1 MKKFKSKL
9 VLLTNLSVF
18 SVLTPVSFSLINQTT
33 TTATK
38 NIALYQEERT
48 NGSSISSNESVS
60 DQPTS
65 DPSFPTFKSEAEKKI
80 KETAGEVFD
89 KITKFIDEKLKEINL
104 NKEDKSNDY
113 VSNLQKKVYLTALNN
128 LYNKSKKEEFT
139 KSPSKFGFDITFPY
153 ILANY
158 KEHNTGTVI
167 FNGKKYEN
175 IRLSP
180 DKEFD
185 YSKLVD
191 QKEKGEVIKGN
202 EKIINTIKV
211 HNFNIELKGY
221 LDKWK
226 EQVLEMFYNENDI
239 PKIGEDFILE
249 SNNNSNSDVNVDNYS
264 AKILSKHKDWEQ
276 YIINKIKPK
285 FIDFDLTRNQEYKDE
300 SESQPTPPPTPTIP
314 DPLKPV
320 IPDKKPDSVN
330 VSQIIQALPQLSPY
344 VSYEHADADTIDEII
359 SKFDSETDQDRKK
372 KFFFF
377 KNPINT
383 RFEYTVEEKA
393 NSTSGEQYVT
403 VKIKD
408 LVNESKSRT
417 YQTQIINPNKN
428 VKYSYLLQK
437 QNEEIQKSFL
447 GLYKSLML
455 DEKLDYKTI
464 GHGDLQSAT
473 LGVVESANKIVN
485 DINFQEYWSNLLR
498 SNYSSVDDNQIN
510 DDEYLPSVVT
520 RTSKSLINKILS
532 SLIASNINNQPAFN
546 VLANAFV
553 VLKSDLDGFTV
564 HEASRQAFIKK
575 AEKHNLDLK
584 YMDKTFI
591 NLDKANTRLTSSAND
606 KFKNFNPLKW
616 FESYIE
622 NVKDARE
629 YVEIIKVL
637 LSTAEFEK
645 DSDQYKELDKY
656 YQLAIQKN
664 HDEQKMANNS
674 SLTIGIILLTLSILF
689 IIANSFIYIYKNQN
703 RQKLK
708 STFIVLNI
716 FASSITLISIIL
728 TIIGLRG

>member
-18 SVLTPVSFSLINQTT
+18 SVLTPISFSLINQTT

-38 NIALYQEERT
+38 NIALYQEESRSET
-48 NGSSISSNESVS
+48 SSSESNSN
-60 DQPTS
+60 QPTNDS
-65 DPSFPTFKSEAEKKI
+65 AFSTFANEAKKKI
-80 KETAGEVFD
+80 KEAAGEVFET
-89 KITKFIDEKLKEINL
+89 ITKFIKDELEKIDLK
-104 NKEDKSNDY
+104 KETKSDEY
-113 VSNLQKKVYLTALNN
+113 TSNLQKKVYLTVLMNF
-128 LYNKSKKEEFT
+128 YKETKKDEF
-139 KSPSKFGFDITFPY
+139 KEDPSKFGFNITFPY
-153 ILANY
+153 ILSNY
-158 KEHNTGTVI
+158 KNHNVGTVI

-175 IRLSP
+175 IRLST
-180 DKEFD
+180 DQMFD

-191 QKEKGEVIKGN
+191 KGKNEDVIKN
-202 EKIINTIKV
+202 KEEVVNTIKL
-211 HNFNIELKGY
+211 HNFNVEVKNY

-226 EQVLEMFYNENDI
+226 EQVLQMFYKEEEI
-239 PKIGEDFILE
+239 PKIGEDFFLE
-249 SNNNSNSDVNVDNYS
+249 ETSNSNNGINIGTFS
-264 AKILSKHKDWEQ
+264 AKIFNKHKSWDE
-276 YIINKIKPK
+276 YITNKVKPR

-320 IPDKKPDSVN
+320 IPDKKPDSIN

-344 VSYEHADADTIDEII
+344 VSYENADADSVDEVIN
-359 SKFDSETDQDRKK
+359 KFKSESDPEKKK

-383 RFEYTVEEKA
+383 RFEYTVEDQASSVSDE
-393 NSTSGEQYVT
+393 EYVT

-464 GHGDLQSAT
+464 GHGDLQSAA

-485 DINFQEYWSNLLR
+485 DINFQEYWSNLLK

-708 STFIVLNI
+708 STFIVLTI